1 MKKIFVLVSILTL
14 PAFADTD
21 ATKLYGDTANI
32 TVSKTASV
40 ATTNNDT
47 PKTEPVALQEET
59 LNETEN
65 STTGT
70 TESWSEPAKDF
81 ESRKTYS
88 FESSNPD
95 IKFPHG
101 LQLGVGLSGT
111 TGLNGFIGYNNKKFD
126 SFWWKRLGVRFDFAT
141 MSPVKNKLNSQINSA
156 IGDEGIEIDDHLSI
170 EDIAMN
176 SKHYGVLVDVY
187 PFGDTWFLGGLRL
200 SGGYMFGKMDLDA
213 KLHGKNIGSGIEFE
227 LNGHKYRYDGT
238 EMYGTANLDWKLN
251 GPYAGLGFDLGIFRG
266 FKIYMDAGVVFTNQT
281 AKMDLDVPL
290 NNLKDVNANA
300 LVQGNTL
307 LEQAYRDA
315 KTEALAEAQKELDK
329 YPYYPIVKL
338 GFMYR
343 F

>member
-1 MKKIFVLVSILTL
+1 MKKIFVFATVLTV
-14 PAFADTD
+14 PAFAGTDTI
-21 ATKLYGDTANI
+21 KLYGDTANI
-32 TVSKTASV
+32 NSAKTNTGVKMYDMPAS
-40 ATTNNDT
+40 
-47 PKTEPVALQEET
+47 EPVVLQEET
-59 LNETEN
+59 LDA
-65 STTGT
+65 
-70 TESWSEPAKDF
+70 TESATASASETWPEPAKNF

-101 LQLGVGLSGT
+101 LQIGVGVSGT

-141 MSPVKNKLNSQINSA
+141 MSPIKSSLNSRINSA
-156 IGDEGIEIDDHLSI
+156 IGNEGIEIDDNLSI
-170 EDIAMN
+170 EDITMN
-176 SKHYGVLVDVY
+176 SKHYGVLVDIY

-200 SGGYMFGKMDLDA
+200 SGGYMLGRMDLDA
-213 KLHGKNIGSGIEFE
+213 KLHGKNIGTGIEFE
-227 LNGHKYRYDGT
+227 LNGHRYCYEGT
-238 EMYGTANLDWKLN
+238 EMYGTANLDWKFN
-251 GPYAGLGFDLGIFRG
+251 GPYAGMGFDLGIFRG
-266 FKIYMDAGVVFTNQT
+266 FKIYMDTGVVFANHA

-300 LVQGNTL
+300 LVQGNAL
-307 LEQAYRDA
+307 LEQAYEDA
-315 KTEALAEAQKELDK
+315 KTAALAEAQKELDK